1 MNTFFCRVS
10 LLAVV
15 GLMVGCSS
23 THFDR
28 VEHWRKKD
36 ASYTPNYAL
45 LEKQKKAVDVFFF
58 RKVGSSEGS
67 AIPINLYVNGQYQA
81 SLVDKAYTKVRLCPG
96 QHTVSA
102 YAGDVRNKYA
112 AKNAGNAYTVA
123 ANTANYF
130 EVVPVQQGAAQV
142 SASNESAMGEVGHR
156 QSHTI
161 SRVVNPKCG

>member
-1 MNTFFCRVS
+1 MNTFLHRV
-10 LLAVV
+10 LMMVMV
-15 GLMVGCSS
+15 GLLVGCSS

-58 RKVGSSEGS
+58 RKTGGQEG
-67 AIPINLYVNGQYQA
+67 AVVPVNLYINGEYQA

-112 AKNAGNAYTVA
+112 AKKGGVAYTVVGG
-123 ANTANYF
+123 TSSYF
-130 EVVPVQQGAAQV
+130 EVLPVTQGAATV
-142 SASNESAMGEVGHR
+142 SVSNQSAMGEIGHR